1 MIVNRFTYA
10 LRHLKNRIAIRS
22 KCRTRI
28 DNKISTIDDVSIQQI
43 LSNFIRVI
51 INPSFPISTIPKN
64 CRSRSNPV
72 YLDPW
77 KRIPQEKPTIIEIE
91 ASHSKPS
98 THSEIRNVSSITP
111 RILNTTNGNPSNP
124 CSKKGLE
131 ITPIDQPQDSCNNT

>member
-51 INPSFPISTIPKN
+51 INPSFPISTIAKN

-77 KRIPQEKPTIIEIE
+77 KRIPQEKPAIIEIE

-98 THSEIRNVSSITP
+98 THSEIRNVSSIT
-111 RILNTTNGNPSNP
+111 ILNTVETLRIPALKKDSKSPPSFNPTIRA
-124 CSKKGLE
+124 
-131 ITPIDQPQDSCNNT
+131 ITHK